1 MRPIRINIAATCFE
15 TAQSAGVMCFGGA
28 CAAIASNGCRT
39 TKRSRYNGGLPDA
52 GMAELVDA
60 LDSKSSGGNIV
71 PVRFRLPAPQFKC
84 PQRGAFFVYRCADSA
99 RLHSAPTTKS
109 NEDDRL

>member
-1 MRPIRINIAATCFE
+1 MVTSREIKRP
-15 TAQSAGVMCFGGA
+15 
-28 CAAIASNGCRT
+28 
-39 TKRSRYNGGLPDA
+39 RYNNGLPDA

-84 PQRGAFFVYRCADSA
+84 PRRGHFYFLVRRCRALDLSFTAD
-99 RLHSAPTTKS
+99 S